1 MHAAYLK
8 IKSRSPV
15 EMGRKY
21 IQSSSD
27 DWNVAL
33 NESLRSI
40 KMQAL
45 TGRNKKKLDSES
57 PTTQPTRKCV

>member
-1 MHAAYLK
+1 MSMKHEIWTGDGFMHTAYLK

-21 IQSSSD
+21 IQSSSN

-40 KMQAL
+40 KMS
-45 TGRNKKKLDSES
+45 TNREE
-57 PTTQPTRKCV
+57 